1 MISFLFKLF
10 VFYITLVYL
19 ITKSKVNSRCLTVFG
34 GYVKTEA
41 ASFTRCEHLR
51 TVPGSRMKLIQV
63 IPTYNEA
70 ENLPNLVRA
79 LFALQMPEH
88 HILVVDDNSPDG
100 TGQVAEKLAEEFSG
114 QISVLHRQGKAGL
127 GKAYIQGFR
136 QALDDGADVIGMMDA
151 DLSHPPER
159 LPFLLEALTGADV
172 AIGSRYVAGGGVDQD
187 WPFWRKGLSWFG
199 NAYARTIL
207 GLPIRDTTGGYRLW
221 RRSAL
226 EAIPF
231 EASRSNGYVFIV
243 ELAYLAKLA
252 GLTFAEV
259 PIYFAE
265 RTEGVSK
272 MSLRIQMEAAWRVWQ
287 LRRYYRG
294 K

>member
-1 MISFLFKLF
+1 
-10 VFYITLVYL
+10 
-19 ITKSKVNSRCLTVFG
+19 
-34 GYVKTEA
+34 
-41 ASFTRCEHLR
+41 
-51 TVPGSRMKLIQV
+51 MKIIQV

-70 ENLPNLVRA
+70 QNLPILVDA
-79 LFALQMPEH
+79 LFTLRIPDF

-100 TGQVAEKLAEEFSG
+100 TGKVADALVETYPDRL
-114 QISVLHRQGKAGL
+114 SVLHRAGKDGL

-136 QALDDGADVIGMMDA
+136 QALEDGADIIGMMDA

-159 LPFLLEALTGADV
+159 LPALLEALFQADL
-172 AIGSRYVAGGGVDQD
+172 AIGSRYVSGGGIDKG

-221 RRSAL
+221 RRAAL

-231 EASRSNGYVFIV
+231 EESRSNGYVFIV

-259 PIYFAE
+259 PIYFAD
-265 RTEGVSK
+265 RTRGASK
-272 MSLRIQMEAAWRVWQ
+272 MSLRIQLEAAFRVWQ
-287 LRRYYRG
+287 LRRYYR
-294 K
+294 

>member
-1 MISFLFKLF
+1 
-10 VFYITLVYL
+10 
-19 ITKSKVNSRCLTVFG
+19 
-34 GYVKTEA
+34 
-41 ASFTRCEHLR
+41 
-51 TVPGSRMKLIQV
+51 MKIIQV

-70 ENLPNLVRA
+70 QNLPILVEA
-79 LFALQMPEH
+79 LFSLNIPSL

-100 TGQVAEKLAEEFSG
+100 TGDVADALSNKYLNNMKAHHRAE
-114 QISVLHRQGKAGL
+114 KAGL
-127 GKAYIQGFR
+127 GKAYIEGFQ
-136 QALDDGADVIGMMDA
+136 QALDEGADIVGMMDA
-151 DLSHPPER
+151 DLSHPPDR
-159 LPFLLEALTGADV
+159 LPALLEALDHSDV
-172 AIGSRYVAGGGVDQD
+172 AIGSRYVADGSVDYD

-231 EASRSNGYVFIV
+231 EKSRSNGYVFIV

-259 PIYFAE
+259 PIYFAD
-265 RTEGVSK
+265 RTKGVSK
-272 MSLRIQMEAAWRVWQ
+272 MSLRIQIEAAWRVWQ
-287 LRRYYRG
+287 LRRYYKTKR
-294 K
+294 

>member
-1 MISFLFKLF
+1 MKFIQ
-10 VFYITLVYL
+10 IT
-19 ITKSKVNSRCLTVFG
+19 
-34 GYVKTEA
+34 
-41 ASFTRCEHLR
+41 
-51 TVPGSRMKLIQV
+51 
-63 IPTYNEA
+63 PTYNEA
-70 ENLPNLVRA
+70 QNLPRLVSA
-79 LFALQMPEH
+79 LFSLDIPGFH
-88 HILVVDDNSPDG
+88 LLVVDDNSPDG
-100 TGQVAEKLAEEFSG
+100 TGQIAEDLKKTYPGRL
-114 QISVLHRQGKAGL
+114 SVLHRAGKEGL

-151 DLSHPPER
+151 DLSHPPEC
-159 LPFLLEALTGADV
+159 LPDLLKALDNADV
-172 AIGSRYVAGGGVDQD
+172 AIGSRYVPGGGLDRD
-187 WPFWRKGLSWFG
+187 WPIWRKGLSWFA

-243 ELAYLAKLA
+243 ELAYMAKLA

-265 RTEGVSK
+265 RTKGVSK
-272 MSLRIQMEAAWRVWQ
+272 MSLRIQVEAALRVWQ
-287 LRRYYRG
+287 LRRYYKKSG
-294 K
+294 